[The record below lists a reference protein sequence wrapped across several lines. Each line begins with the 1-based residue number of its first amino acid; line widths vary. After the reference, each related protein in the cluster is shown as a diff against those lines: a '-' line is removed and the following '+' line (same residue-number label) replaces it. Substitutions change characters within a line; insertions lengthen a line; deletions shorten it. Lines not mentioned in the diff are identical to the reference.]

1 MTTKVKVS
9 FDIQQAVLDQL
20 HKHLV
25 HNGANKAEFF
35 RMAVLVALND
45 KDLKKKYF
53 KLLTR

>member
-1 MTTKVKVS
+1 MKVKVS
-9 FDIQQAVLDQL
+9 FDIQQKVLDDL

-45 KDLKKKYF
+45 KDLKKKYL
-53 KLLTR
+53 KILTK

>member
-9 FDIQQAVLDQL
+9 FDIQQKVLDDL
-20 HKHLV
+20 HKHLR
-25 HNGANKAEFF
+25 GENKSEFI